1 MSTFEPGGHALAT
14 TPKAILEA
22 AKASRS
28 DFLFSVPAVIEVRH
42 AIALHEMSSELA
54 RHRHGLGI
62 RRA

>member
-42 AIALHEMSSELA
+42 VIALHETEF
-54 RHRHGLGI
+54 
-62 RRA
+62 